1 MKRLFCL
8 VLAALALLSGC
19 ASNAAP
25 SAESSVPST
34 ASPVT
39 DEIPDADI
47 SLMQIYMEDLLDG
60 LYDHKTS
67 VYEWE
72 GGFAIRIS
80 MEGGMAEVTFA
91 DFVIDGVQT
100 LRDHL
105 SKFDAPLHEFSVSF
119 TITDPSNPSRNG
131 SMLWVTED
139 LSTGML
145 TDTANG
151 HSHFDPDA
159 TLQEIADMYGSTIP
173 TGE

>member
-1 MKRLFCL
+1 MKKLFCL
-8 VLAALALLSGC
+8 ILVLLALLSGC

-25 SAESSVPST
+25 STESSVPSA

-39 DEIPDADI
+39 DVISDADI

-80 MEGGMAEVTFA
+80 MEGGMNETTFA
-91 DFVIDGVQT
+91 DFVIDGVAT
-100 LRDHL
+100 LQEHL
-105 SKFDAPLHEFSVSF
+105 PEFDAPLYEFSVSF
-119 TITDPSNPSRNG
+119 TISDPLTPSNNG
-131 SMLWVTED
+131 SMLWVTTD
-139 LSTGML
+139 LATGML

-151 HSHFDPDA
+151 HNHFKPTA
-159 TLQEIADMYGSTIP
+159 TPQDLIDMYGSTFP
-173 TGE
+173 MGE